1 MGEKNVKA
9 DKSSAE
15 PGPEWQPRTEETLG
29 AYLRRIRLL
38 RGMDLGDISDI
49 TPKIPESQ
57 HVSQPYLSQI
67 ELGRALH
74 PSRERLI
81 SLAHALGL
89 PEKWVLEKAG
99 LIGATQIVPEPPTP
113 SPLAQQISLRAAQLD
128 PSDQEA
134 FLRMIDAVLRLR
146 RAKRSK

>member
-1 MGEKNVKA
+1 MSEKNVKA
-9 DKSSAE
+9 DNPSAE
-15 PGPEWQPRTEETLG
+15 SGPEWRPRPEETLG
-29 AYLRRIRLL
+29 AYLRRIRLM
-38 RGMDLGDISDI
+38 RGMDLGDVSDA

-81 SLAHALGL
+81 TIARVLSL

-99 LIGATQIVPEPPTP
+99 FSGETQVIEPPAL

-146 RAKRSK
+146 RTKRSK